1 MSSNHPAIRVRDLG
15 KCYEIY
21 DRPQDRLKQSIHP
34 RFQRFVGRE
43 PKNYYRE
50 FWALKDVS
58 FDVNKGEAVGIIGR
72 NGAGK
77 STLLQLIC
85 GTLNPTCGFV
95 EVQGIV
101 AALLELG
108 SGFNPEFTGREN
120 VYLSASMLGLHHEEI
135 EDKFDE
141 IAAFADIGDFLD
153 QPVKI
158 YSSGMLMRLAFAVNT
173 CINPEVLIVD
183 EALSVG
189 DAPFQSKC
197 FKRLRQLIADGT
209 SVLFVSHDISTV
221 RSICSRAL
229 WLKNGHAEMW
239 GEAKEVAKEYERF
252 CWQEQGVVFEYSE
265 SSNGNKT
272 LNQSAAENGIDSKF
286 SIPPQLLQPNPVFEE
301 NRQRSRIGTADVVIR
316 NFIILNEAGLQVT
329 SCDYNEQLALYYLL
343 EVCKPVSSDFIL
355 GIRWRDLKG
364 NFIYSANDINCIHRI
379 EAVPGDCLVASTSL
393 RMPLASEEYV
403 LLTGVFGFKDGIA
416 FSAGVYDYSK
426 SVIWDVI
433 EDAFYLR
440 VHPCKAMPL
449 PGPVNAS
456 FDLKLQKLNLNVQ

>member
-1 MSSNHPAIRVRDLG
+1 MSSKHPAIRVRDLS

-21 DRPQDRLKQSIHP
+21 ERPQDRLKQSIHP
-34 RFQRFVGRE
+34 RLQRFVGRE

-58 FDVNKGEAVGIIGR
+58 FDVNRGEAVGIIGR

-85 GTLNPTCGFV
+85 GTLNPTCGLV

-120 VYLSASMLGLHHEEI
+120 VYLSASMLGLRHEEI
-135 EDKFDE
+135 EAKFDE
-141 IAAFADIGDFLD
+141 IAGFADIGAFLD

-197 FKRLRQLIADGT
+197 FKRLRQLIDNGT

-229 WLKNGHAEMW
+229 WLKNGRAEIW
-239 GEAKEVAKEYERF
+239 GEAKDVVKHYERF
-252 CWQEQGVVFEYSE
+252 CWEEQGVVIQTSDHNDGELSE
-265 SSNGNKT
+265 VSSFR
-272 LNQSAAENGIDSKF
+272 ENGSTAP
-286 SIPPQLLQPNPVFEE
+286 SILFEPNPTFEA
-301 NRQRSRIGTADVVIR
+301 NHLRSRIGTGAVLIR
-316 NFIILNEAGLQVT
+316 NFLLVNKNGFEAS
-329 SCDYNEQLALYYLL
+329 SCDYDEILSFFYLL
-343 EVCKPVSSDFIL
+343 EVCEPVNSDFIV
-355 GIRWRDLKG
+355 GIRFRDLKG
-364 NFIYSANDINCIHRI
+364 NFVYSSNDIGTIHRL
-379 EAVPGDCLVASTSL
+379 EAKPGERFIASTNI
-393 RMPLASEEYV
+393 RMPLESQDYV
-403 LLTGVFGFKDGIA
+403 ILTGIFGFKDGLA
-416 FSAGVYDYSK
+416 FSAGLYDFSR
-426 SVIWDVI
+426 SVIWDVV
-433 EDAFYLR
+433 EDAAYIR
-440 VHPCKAMPL
+440 VHPFKQMSL
-449 PGPVNAS
+449 PGPVHLPS
-456 FDLKLQKLNLNVQ
+456 VLRMEKVLG